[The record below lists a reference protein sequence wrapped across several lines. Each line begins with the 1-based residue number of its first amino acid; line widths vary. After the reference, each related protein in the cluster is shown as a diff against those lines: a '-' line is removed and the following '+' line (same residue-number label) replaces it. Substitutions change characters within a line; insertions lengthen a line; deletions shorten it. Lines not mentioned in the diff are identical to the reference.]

1 MPTLGFIG
9 LGQMGG
15 RMARHVVDDGH
26 ELVAFDLDEESLERL
41 VDAGATPADSV
52 GDVGARADIVF
63 LSLPDPAAVEAV
75 VADLA
80 ETLES
85 GSVVVDLTTSTPGTS
100 RDAADRLADRDVT
113 FIAAPISG
121 GKSGATAGTLT
132 LMAGGDAAAVEACRP
147 YVDSFAADVFHI
159 GDDPGHGNAV
169 KLLNNYLSN
178 VALVATSEAI
188 ALGREAGLNAE
199 TMCDVFN
206 VSSGQNTS
214 TKQKFPDHIIP
225 GEEIGFALGLMEK
238 DMRLL
243 SEFAEEYRVP
253 LLVESVVH
261 NQVSAARAR
270 FGDDGDMGDIYDYVE
285 ATALGQTTTDGDA
298 AE

>member
-1 MPTLGFIG
+1 
-9 LGQMGG
+9 
-15 RMARHVVDDGH
+15 MARHVVDAGH
-26 ELVAFDLDEESLERL
+26 ELVAFDLDSDALDRL
-41 VDAGATPADSV
+41 VEAGATAAESV
-52 GDVGARADIVF
+52 EGVGERADIVF

-75 VADLA
+75 VEDLEGA
-80 ETLES
+80 LEP

-100 RDAADRLADRDVT
+100 RDAAERLAETDVT
-113 FIAAPISG
+113 FLGAPVSG

-132 LMAGGDAAAVEACRP
+132 LMAGGDGAAVEACRP
-147 YVDSFAADVFHI
+147 YVEPFASDVFHI

-188 ALGREAGLNAE
+188 TLGQEAGLDAE

-225 GEEIGFALGLMEK
+225 GEDIGFALGLMEK

-243 SEFAEEYRVP
+243 SEFAEDYRVP

-270 FGDDGDMGDIYDYVE
+270 FGDDGDMGDVYDYVRS
-285 ATALGQTTTDGDA
+285 TALG
-298 AE
+298 E

>member
-1 MPTLGFIG
+1 MTTLGFIG

-15 RMARHVVDDGH
+15 RMARHVVDAGH
-26 ELVAFDLDEESLERL
+26 DLVAFDLDADALGRL
-41 VDAGATPADSV
+41 VDAGATAADSV
-52 GDVGARADIVF
+52 DEVGERADIVF

-75 VADLA
+75 VEDLA
-80 ETLES
+80 ETLAA
-85 GSVVVDLTTSTPGTS
+85 GSAVVDLTTSTPGTS
-100 RDAADRLADRDVT
+100 RDAAEQLAEGDVT
-113 FIAAPISG
+113 FLGAPVSG
-121 GKSGATAGTLT
+121 GKSGAEAGTLT
-132 LMAGGDAAAVEACRP
+132 LMAGGDGAAVEACRP
-147 YVDSFAADVFHI
+147 YVESFATDVFHI

-188 ALGREAGLNAE
+188 ALGREAGLDAE

-214 TKQKFPDHIIP
+214 TKQKFPEHIIP
-225 GEEIGFALGLMEK
+225 GEDIGFALGLMEK

-243 SEFAEEYRVP
+243 TEFAEDYRVP

-270 FGDDGDMGDIYDYVE
+270 FGDDGDMGQIYDYVE
-285 ATALGQTTTDGDA
+285 ATALG
-298 AE
+298 E

>member
-1 MPTLGFIG
+1 
-9 LGQMGG
+9 
-15 RMARHVVDDGH
+15 MARHVVEDGH
-26 ELVAFDLDEESLERL
+26 DLVAFDLDSDALDRL
-41 VDAGATPADSV
+41 VDAGAARAESV
-52 GDVGARADIVF
+52 GDVGTRSDIVF

-75 VADLA
+75 VDDLTGA
-80 ETLES
+80 MED
-85 GSVVVDLTTSTPGTS
+85 GSAVVDLTTSTPSTSREAAEKLDEHGVTFLGAPVSGGTS
-100 RDAADRLADRDVT
+100 
-113 FIAAPISG
+113 
-121 GKSGATAGTLT
+121 GASAGSLT
-132 LMAGGDAAAVEACRP
+132 LMAGGDPATVEACRP
-147 YVDSFAADVFHI
+147 YVESFAADVFHI

-188 ALGREAGLNAE
+188 ALGREAGLDAE

-214 TKQKFPDHIIP
+214 TMQKFPDHIIP
-225 GEEIGFALGLMEK
+225 GDEIGFALGLMEK

-243 SEFAEEYRVP
+243 SEFAEEYRMP

-285 ATALGQTTTDGDA
+285 ATTLGSSDV
-298 AE
+298 E